1 MEIKLKKKVEISL
14 TIWQK
19 SRTLHLMAKNLK
31 FDDREKRLTESGVGR
46 EVQVVMGRMVG
57 DSDHHRRHVVVS
69 GGAAVIRRSR
79 RFASLHEHS
88 AGTHSDSM
96 KRSQFSGDVVLNRW
110 KLESQI

>member
-46 EVQVVMGRMVG
+46 EVQMVMERMVG

-79 RFASLHEHS
+79 SRRFAALHEHS
-88 AGTHSDSM
+88 AGTHLRLHEEISIL
-96 KRSQFSGDVVLNRW
+96 G
-110 KLESQI
+110 